1 MDTEGIPLKRQLRA
15 CLRDQEDILEPGTS
29 HLPCGRIHRFSR
41 HLILVAAVALVACT
55 VAACSGS
62 SSSVPKVPVSTRFA
76 AGLAALRQ
84 HDYSAAE
91 GLLSQ
96 VTKLEPRNFTAYYDL
111 GVAYQAQGADRPALI
126 AYAKAQALNEQFV
139 PVIYNRAVL
148 YSKADPQLA
157 LFLYRRVIS
166 LQHDSPTAFLNLGL
180 LEAVQGRHL
189 RKQAE
194 RDLAMAV
201 RLDPSLTGRIPAPL
215 RAGLAAAG
223 RSIPKSPASASPR
236 PS

>member
-1 MDTEGIPLKRQLRA
+1 M
-15 CLRDQEDILEPGTS
+15 
-29 HLPCGRIHRFSR
+29 
-41 HLILVAAVALVACT
+41 
-55 VAACSGS
+55 
-62 SSSVPKVPVSTRFA
+62 STRFA

-84 HDYSAAE
+84 HDYPAAE

-96 VTKLEPRNFTAYYDL
+96 VTRLEPRNYAAFYDL
-111 GVAYQAQGADRPALI
+111 GLAYQDQGADRAALI

-139 PVIYNRAVL
+139 PVVYNRAVL
-148 YSKADPQLA
+148 YSKTDPQLA
-157 LFLYRRVIS
+157 LFLYHRVIS

-180 LEAVQGRHL
+180 LEAAQGPHL

-194 RDLAMAV
+194 QDLARAV
-201 RLDPSLTGRIPAPL
+201 QLDPSLASRIPAPL

-223 RSIPKSPASASPR
+223 RNIPKSPATASPR

>member
-1 MDTEGIPLKRQLRA
+1 M
-15 CLRDQEDILEPGTS
+15 PGTP
-29 HLPCGRIHRFSR
+29 HPRWGRIHRFG
-41 HLILVAAVALVACT
+41 HLGLIAAVALAAAT

-62 SSSVPKVPVSTRFA
+62 SSSALPKVPVSTRFA
-76 AGLAALRQ
+76 AGLAALRE
-84 HDYSAAE
+84 HNYSAAE

-96 VTKLEPRNFTAYYDL
+96 VTRLEPRNYAAYYDL
-111 GVAYQAQGADRPALI
+111 GLAYQDQGVNRAALV
-126 AYAKAQALNEQFV
+126 AYAKAQALDERFV

-166 LQHDSPTAFLNLGL
+166 LQRDSPTAFLNLGL
-180 LEAVQGRHL
+180 LEAVQGPHL

-201 RLDPSLTGRIPAPL
+201 QLDPSLASRIPAPL
-215 RAGLAAAG
+215 RAGVAKAA
-223 RSIPKSPASASPR
+223 RSLPKSPATPSPQ

>member
-1 MDTEGIPLKRQLRA
+1 MGTEGIPLKGQLRA
-15 CLRDQEDILEPGTS
+15 CQQGQEDILKPAAPHPPS
-29 HLPCGRIHRFSR
+29 GRIHRFGR
-41 HLILVAAVALVACT
+41 HLSLVAAAALIAST
-55 VAACSGS
+55 VAACSS
-62 SSSVPKVPVSTRFA
+62 SSSSLPKVPVSTRFA

-96 VTKLEPRNFTAYYDL
+96 VTKLQPKNYAAFYDL
-111 GVAYQAQGADRPALI
+111 GLAYQDQGADRAALI

-148 YSKADPQLA
+148 YSKTDPQLA
-157 LFLYRRVIS
+157 LFLYHRVIS

-180 LEAVQGRHL
+180 LEAVQGPHL
-189 RKQAE
+189 RKQAKQ
-194 RDLAMAV
+194 DLARAV
-201 RLDPSLTGRIPAPL
+201 QLDPSLASRIPAPL
-215 RAGLAAAG
+215 RAGVAAAA
-223 RSIPKSPASASPR
+223 RNLPTFSATPSPQ

>member
-1 MDTEGIPLKRQLRA
+1 M
-15 CLRDQEDILEPGTS
+15 
-29 HLPCGRIHRFSR
+29 
-41 HLILVAAVALVACT
+41 AAVALVPGT

-62 SSSVPKVPVSTRFA
+62 SSSSLPKVPVSTRFA

-84 HDYSAAE
+84 HNYSAAE

-96 VTKLEPRNFTAYYDL
+96 VTRLEPRNYAAYYDL
-111 GVAYQAQGADRPALI
+111 GLAYQDQGATRPALV
-126 AYAKAQALNEQFV
+126 AYAKAQALNERFV

-148 YSKADPQLA
+148 YSGNDPQLA

-166 LQHDSPTAFLNLGL
+166 LQPDSPTAYLNLGL
-180 LEAVQGRHL
+180 LEAVQGPHL

-194 RDLAMAV
+194 RDLARAV
-201 RLDPSLTGRIPAPL
+201 KLQPSLASRIPAPL

-223 RSIPKSPASASPR
+223 RNLPKSPATASPQ
-236 PS
+236 PG

>member
-1 MDTEGIPLKRQLRA
+1 M
-15 CLRDQEDILEPGTS
+15 
-29 HLPCGRIHRFSR
+29 
-41 HLILVAAVALVACT
+41 
-55 VAACSGS
+55 
-62 SSSVPKVPVSTRFA
+62 STRFA

-111 GVAYQAQGADRPALI
+111 GVAYQDQGADRAALI
-126 AYAKAQALNEQFV
+126 AYAKAQALDERFV

-148 YSKADPQLA
+148 YAKNDPQLA
-157 LFLYRRVIS
+157 LFLYRRVTL

-180 LEAVQGRHL
+180 LEAAQGPRL
-189 RKQAE
+189 RDQAE
-194 RDLAMAV
+194 QDLATAV
-201 RLDPSLTGRIPAPL
+201 QLDPVLASRIPAKL

-223 RSIPKSPASASPR
+223 RRSRKPSATASPQ
-236 PS
+236 PG